1 MNIFQRWKQTALH
14 NKALVLTG
22 AIVAVGTLVYTGAAI
37 SQYCLMKQTAKE
49 QYNLMKQTAKEQY
62 NLMKQTAKENS
73 DQIEKIIAEAR
84 DIAATGKESLEQS
97 KRALD
102 SGIEISRKDQR
113 AWVGMMEINP
123 KWKNTDGKPLFIK
136 EGARYHVGVTIV
148 NSGRTP
154 ALKVRARMRLMSF
167 PDNKF
172 VTDYDNVKEGV
183 SVGVLPPQ
191 GKFTLT
197 SPPSYKIFNASD
209 VTSLKNGSKIL
220 YLYGEIEYEDIFRIP
235 HRTTYCSFL
244 APTLDAFLVHSVY
257 NDAN

>member
-1 MNIFQRWKQTALH
+1 MQVFQRWKQTALH

-22 AIVAVGTLVYTGAAI
+22 VLVAVGTLAYTGAAVF
-37 SQYCLMKQTAKE
+37 QYC
-49 QYNLMKQTAKEQY
+49 
-62 NLMKQTAKENS
+62 LMKQTAKENS
-73 DQIEKIIAEAR
+73 DQTDKIIAEAKSMAT
-84 DIAATGKESLEQS
+84 AAKEGLEQS

-102 SGIEISRKDQR
+102 ASIEISRRDQR
-113 AWVGMMEINP
+113 AWVGMTEVTP
-123 KWKNTDGKPLFIK
+123 EWRDAEGKPLFIK

-154 ALKVRARMRLMSF
+154 ALKVRSRMRLMSF

-172 VTDYDNVKEGV
+172 VADYQNVNERV
-183 SVGVLPPQ
+183 SIGVLPPQ

-197 SPPSYKIFNASD
+197 SLPSYRIINASD
-209 VTSLKNGSKIL
+209 ITSLKNGSVIL

-244 APTLDAFLVHSVY
+244 APTLDNFLVHSTY